1 MQEEEEEEVGQGE
14 EGVNEP
20 RGGGGR
26 GETSRNKS
34 VQIYSKRKLCLN
46 YQNSPPCSENWGP
59 GLSYSLKFT

>member
-20 RGGGGR
+20 QGKK
-26 GETSRNKS
+26 TSRKES